1 MKRVKS
7 GRMTRASAAR
17 LCVFIILILMAIG
30 CAVYLF
36 GTEQGYIL
44 RHDRQRLHGVVADH
58 RVAMVI
64 AFVAVYLVMGM
75 LAMPVWW
82 LQILSGYCFGL
93 VGGIF
98 MSQMSYTLA
107 AILTTRLSHWLA
119 GDLVHEKLE
128 AKREKLRKLDE
139 KLGHNGLL
147 VVMAVRL
154 SHVVPFGLS
163 NYFFGLSRISTVD
176 VALGS
181 FLGGFPAAS
190 FYASIGFDH
199 HLLRDW
205 RYDVSLVCVNLLLLI
220 PLLLR
225 YLQPQWF
232 KRIGVE

>member
-1 MKRVKS
+1 M
-7 GRMTRASAAR
+7 AR
-17 LCVFIILILMAIG
+17 SSVVRLLVLILLILLAIG
-30 CAVYLF
+30 CAVFLF
-36 GTEQGYIL
+36 GTNQGHIL
-44 RHDRQRLHGVVADH
+44 RHHPRRLHDLVEAHRIAIGIVFVV
-58 RVAMVI
+58 
-64 AFVAVYLVMGM
+64 VYLVMGVV
-75 LAMPVWW
+75 AMPVWW

-93 VGGIF
+93 IGGIF
-98 MSQMSYTLA
+98 MSQISYTLA

-119 GDLVHEKLE
+119 GDLVHERLE
-128 AKREKLRKLDE
+128 ARREKLRRLDE

-154 SHVVPFGLS
+154 SHVIPFGLS
-163 NYFFGLSRISTVD
+163 NYFFGLSRISTID

-190 FYASIGFDH
+190 FYATIGFNH
-199 HLLRDW
+199 HLLKDW
-205 RYDVSLVCVNLLLLI
+205 RYDVSLVCVNLLLLV

>member
-1 MKRVKS
+1 MSRS
-7 GRMTRASAAR
+7 SALR
-17 LCVFIILILMAIG
+17 LLVLILLILLAIA
-30 CAVYLF
+30 CAIFLF
-36 GTEQGYIL
+36 GTTQGHDL
-44 RHDRQRLHGVVADH
+44 RHHPHKLHDFVHGH
-58 RVAMVI
+58 RIAVI
-64 AFVAVYLVMGM
+64 AIFVAVYLTMAI

-93 VGGIF
+93 IGGIA
-98 MSQMSYTLA
+98 MSQICYPLA
-107 AILTTRLSHWLA
+107 AVITRNLAHWLA
-119 GDLVHEKLE
+119 GQYVHEKLE
-128 AKREKLRKLDE
+128 AKREKLRRLDE

-154 SHVVPFGLS
+154 SHVIPFGLS
-163 NYFFGLSRISTVD
+163 NYVFGLSRISTKDIAV
-176 VALGS
+176 GS

-190 FYASIGFDH
+190 LYATLGANR

-205 RYDVSLVCVNLLLLI
+205 RYDVSLICVNLLLLL

>member
-1 MKRVKS
+1 
-7 GRMTRASAAR
+7 MTRASVAR
-17 LCVFIILILMAIG
+17 LSVLIILILLAIG
-30 CAVYLF
+30 CALFLF
-36 GTEQGYIL
+36 GTKQGHIL
-44 RHDRQRLHGVVADH
+44 RHHPRHLHDLVEAH
-58 RVAMVI
+58 RVTVVI
-64 AFVAVYLVMGM
+64 VFVAVYLLMGI

-82 LQILSGYCFGL
+82 LQILSGFCFGL
-93 VGGIF
+93 IGGIF

-163 NYFFGLSRISTVD
+163 NYFFGLSRISTID

-190 FYASIGFDH
+190 FYATIGFNH
-199 HLLRDW
+199 HLLKDW

>member
-1 MKRVKS
+1 MSRS
-7 GRMTRASAAR
+7 SAAR
-17 LCVFIILILMAIG
+17 LLVFVCLILLAIG
-30 CAVYLF
+30 CAIFLF
-36 GTEQGYIL
+36 GTQQGHDL
-44 RHDRQRLHGVVADH
+44 RHHPKRLHDWVATNRVLVV
-58 RVAMVI
+58 VVFI
-64 AFVAVYLVMGM
+64 AVYLVIAIV
-75 LAMPVWW
+75 AMPVWW

-93 VGGIF
+93 IGGIF
-98 MSQMSYTLA
+98 MSQICYTLA
-107 AILTTRLSHWLA
+107 AVITCKLSNWLA
-119 GDLVHEKLE
+119 GQYVHEKLE
-128 AKREKLRKLDE
+128 ARREKLRKLDE

-163 NYFFGLSRISTVD
+163 NYVFGLSRISAID
-176 VALGS
+176 IAAGS

-190 FYASIGFDH
+190 FYATLGAPG

-205 RYDVSLVCVNLLLLI
+205 RYDVSLVCVNLLLLL

>member
-1 MKRVKS
+1 
-7 GRMTRASAAR
+7 MTRSSAAR
-17 LCVFIILILMAIG
+17 LVVLILLILLAIG
-30 CAVYLF
+30 CAFFLF
-36 GTEQGYIL
+36 GTKPGHDL
-44 RHDRQRLHGVVADH
+44 RHHPHTLHEKVENHQVAL
-58 RVAMVI
+58 AVI
-64 AFVAVYLVMGM
+64 FIAVYLVMGI

-98 MSQMSYTLA
+98 LSQISYTLA
-107 AILTTRLSHWLA
+107 AIATKNLANWLA
-119 GDLVHEKLE
+119 GEYVHEKLE
-128 AKREKLRKLDE
+128 AKREKLRRLDE

-154 SHVVPFGLS
+154 SHVIPFGLS
-163 NYFFGLSRISTVD
+163 NYVFGLSRISTIDIAV
-176 VALGS
+176 GS

-190 FYASIGFDH
+190 FYATIGFNH
-199 HLLRDW
+199 HLLKDW
-205 RYDVSLVCVNLLLLI
+205 RYDISLVCVNLLLLI

>member
-1 MKRVKS
+1 
-7 GRMTRASAAR
+7 MTRASAAR
-17 LCVFIILILMAIG
+17 LSVLIILILLAIG
-30 CAVYLF
+30 CALFLF
-36 GTEQGYIL
+36 GTREGRIL
-44 RHDRQRLHGVVADH
+44 MHHPHRLHDLVVAH
-58 RVAMVI
+58 RVTVVI
-64 AFVAVYLVMGM
+64 VFVAVYLVMGI

-93 VGGIF
+93 VWGIF
-98 MSQMSYTLA
+98 MSQFTYTLA
-107 AILTTRLSHWLA
+107 AICTTQLSHWLA
-119 GDLVHEKLE
+119 GDLVHQKLE
-128 AKREKLRKLDE
+128 SRREKLRKLDE
-139 KLGHNGLL
+139 KMGHNGLL

-154 SHVVPFGLS
+154 SHFIPFGLS

-176 VALGS
+176 IAMGS
-181 FLGGFPAAS
+181 FLGGFPAAC
-190 FYASIGFDH
+190 FYATLGFGH

>member
-1 MKRVKS
+1 MSRS
-7 GRMTRASAAR
+7 SAAR
-17 LCVFIILILMAIG
+17 LFVLILLILLAIACAIFLFG
-30 CAVYLF
+30 TKQGHDLRHHPHRLHDFVHAHRIAVIVIFIAVYL
-36 GTEQGYIL
+36 IM
-44 RHDRQRLHGVVADH
+44 A
-58 RVAMVI
+58 I
-64 AFVAVYLVMGM
+64 

-93 VGGIF
+93 IGGII
-98 MSQMSYTLA
+98 MSQICYTLA
-107 AILTTRLSHWLA
+107 AVITRNLANWLA
-119 GDLVHEKLE
+119 GEYVHEKLE
-128 AKREKLRKLDE
+128 AKRAKLRHLDE

-154 SHVVPFGLS
+154 SHVIPFGLS
-163 NYFFGLSRISTVD
+163 NYVFGLSRISTIDIAV
-176 VALGS
+176 GS

-190 FYASIGFDH
+190 FYATLGANR

-205 RYDVSLVCVNLLLLI
+205 RYDVSLVCVNLLLLL